1 MREDKANT
9 NEEGQFHE
17 DSHLKGRTGRDNI
30 PRVTFSVLDFEDKVG
45 PYRTTNLAT
54 TSEEHE
60 DTNRARP
67 AKHRNVRENDG
78 HQLSCHRRTTKKW
91 SRRASR
97 GRKGGAKVQAHE
109 HHSFA
114 SSFSSSINPRTTP
127 SLRGAIPVFRLDLTE
142 SCETLPQYSQ
152 LLKIRH
158 GDSPSLEDIVREASN
173 QIRKFR
179 RTYKI
184 DCR

>member
-9 NEEGQFHE
+9 KQEGEFHE
-17 DSHLKGRTGRDNI
+17 DSRLKGRTGRDNI

-78 HQLSCHRRTTKKW
+78 HQLSCHRRATKNW
-91 SRRASR
+91 SRKISR
-97 GRKGGAKVQAHE
+97 GRKGEAKVQAHE
-109 HHSFA
+109 HQAFA
-114 SSFSSSINPRTTP
+114 SSFTP
-127 SLRGAIPVFRLDLTE
+127 SFRGAIPVFRLDLTE
-142 SCETLPQYSQ
+142 SCETLPQYSR
-152 LLKIRH
+152 LPKIRH
-158 GDSPSLEDIVREASN
+158 GDPPSLEDIVREASS
-173 QIRKFR
+173 QILKFR